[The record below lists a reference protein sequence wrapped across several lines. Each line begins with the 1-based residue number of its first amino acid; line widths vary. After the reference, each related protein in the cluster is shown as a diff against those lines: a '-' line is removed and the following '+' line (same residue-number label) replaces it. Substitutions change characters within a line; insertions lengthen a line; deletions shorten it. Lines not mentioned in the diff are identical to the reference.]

1 MKKRLWS
8 ILLVA
13 CLIVSLLPTTALA
26 AEANGVKTEEELR
39 AAIDAATGTES
50 DPTVIQLLESIEIN
64 SSIVIPDGKYIEL
77 VGESDE
83 IMICPS
89 STFHST
95 LFAPALIGIGH
106 ADNNASNI
114 TTALTLKNMILDGKN
129 ATRCIAV
136 HKGNY
141 LTTQNVVLRNG
152 TTGAGSSGGGIAV
165 CWHGESEKAHFS
177 LTDTEIHD
185 CSAGIPDD
193 KNGKYGGAINTYNN
207 ADVSMSNVNFHDNY
221 ANWGG
226 SAI

>member
-114 TTALTLKNMILDGKN
+114 TTALTL
-129 ATRCIAV
+129 
-136 HKGNY
+136 
-141 LTTQNVVLRNG
+141 
-152 TTGAGSSGGGIAV
+152 
-165 CWHGESEKAHFS
+165 
-177 LTDTEIHD
+177 
-185 CSAGIPDD
+185 
-193 KNGKYGGAINTYNN
+193 
-207 ADVSMSNVNFHDNY
+207 
-221 ANWGG
+221 
-226 SAI
+226 